1 MDEKNKTEKSN
12 QTSATT
18 GRKITTTIKCIHC
31 GKEQEITVEIPE
43 STETPKMVWDD

>member
-1 MDEKNKTEKSN
+1 MDDKNKNEKSN
-12 QTSATT
+12 QVSATT
-18 GRKITTTIKCIHC
+18 KKITTTIKCIHC

>member
-1 MDEKNKTEKSN
+1 MNQNDKNQKPDTE
-12 QTSATT
+12 SATHSK
-18 GRKITTTIKCIHC
+18 KITTTIKCIHC